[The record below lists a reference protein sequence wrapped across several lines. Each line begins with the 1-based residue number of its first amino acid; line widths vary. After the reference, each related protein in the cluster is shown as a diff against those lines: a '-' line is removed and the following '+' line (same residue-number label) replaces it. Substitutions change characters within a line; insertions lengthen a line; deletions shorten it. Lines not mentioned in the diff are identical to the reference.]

1 MAALSDPHF
10 SQNIAHVEH
19 YQENVGWRSYK
30 LLEEWDKLV
39 LEKDMSYEDS
49 ASLLEEANEAIAKML
64 REETDTALDNV
75 LEVTSRLMKNAF
87 ARADR

>member
-1 MAALSDPHF
+1 
-10 SQNIAHVEH
+10 
-19 YQENVGWRSYK
+19 
-30 LLEEWDKLV
+30 
-39 LEKDMSYEDS
+39 MSYEDS
-49 ASLLEEANEAIAKML
+49 ASLIEEANEAIAKML